1 MALFF
6 SKEWVAEVDAAIQAS
21 EEVAKAAA
29 GKNII
34 LEQVATDSP
43 HGEVAYHIVIADGTV
58 RAVPGRADAPTISI
72 TGPWDVHVSINKGEL
87 SPPVA
92 LLTGKGKLSGDRM
105 KLMTERNLFATIQA
119 STNAVQGE
127 Y

>member
-21 EEVAKAAA
+21 EEVARAAV
-29 GKNII
+29 GKNIVF
-34 LEQVATDSP
+34 EQTATDSP
-43 HGEVAYHIVIADGTV
+43 HGEAAYHIVIADGAV
-58 RAVPGRADAPTISI
+58 RAVSGRAENPTISI
-72 TGPWDVHVSINKGEL
+72 TGPWDVHVSINKGEI

-105 KLMTERNLFATIQA
+105 KLISERNLFATIHA
-119 STNAVQGE
+119 GTIAVRTE

>member
-6 SKEWVAEVDAAIQAS
+6 SEEWVRQVDAAIQAS
-21 EEVAKAAA
+21 QEVAKAAA
-29 GKNII
+29 GKNIVF
-34 LEQVATDSP
+34 EQVATDAP
-43 HGEVAYHIVIADGTV
+43 GGEMAYHIVIADGAV
-58 RAVPGRADAPTISI
+58 RAVPGRAEKPTVTI
-72 TGPWDVHVSINKGEL
+72 TGPWDVHVSINKGEI

-105 KLMTERNLFATIQA
+105 KLMSERNLFATIHA
-119 STNAVQGE
+119 STSSVVGE